1 MIRSKCSTSFLH
13 FGGLTSFVDSSFTAQ
28 KVAYHEHCICTER
41 VSRFSSNFDKKVRGY
56 LLFLFEE
63 HSISALKEYV
73 HTCLAEFCAEQLTEP
88 FEVLRSTTTTVCS
101 LTNVCLKFSHANLGH
116 VVRLIL
122 MRVSLFHLN
131 QVRTELCCHDR
142 Q

>member
-28 KVAYHEHCICTER
+28 KVAYHEHCIWTER
-41 VSRFSSNFDKKVRGY
+41 VSRFSSNFDEKVRATFY
-56 LLFLFEE
+56 FFFEE

-73 HTCLAEFCAEQLTEP
+73 HTICLSEFCAEQLTEP

-101 LTNVCLKFSHANLGH
+101 LKNVRLKFSHANLGH
-116 VVRLIL
+116 VIRLIL
-122 MRVSLFHLN
+122 MRVSLF
-131 QVRTELCCHDR
+131 
-142 Q
+142 